1 MDEIVHEGSKEE
13 SQLQWGK
20 LKSEES
26 GRCEISLV
34 ESAGTQRPSEEPS
47 KQAFIDRYKK
57 ELVFQLQLQE
67 QADKHH
73 LGTSLRLASDVE
85 A

>member
-1 MDEIVHEGSKEE
+1 VDEIVHGGLKEE

-26 GRCEISLV
+26 RRSEISLM
-34 ESAGTQRPSEEPS
+34 ESAGGQRASEEPRN
-47 KQAFIDRYKK
+47 QALIDRYKK
-57 ELVFQLQLQE
+57 ELVFQLQE

-73 LGTSLRLASDVE
+73 LGTSTPSACQ
-85 A
+85 